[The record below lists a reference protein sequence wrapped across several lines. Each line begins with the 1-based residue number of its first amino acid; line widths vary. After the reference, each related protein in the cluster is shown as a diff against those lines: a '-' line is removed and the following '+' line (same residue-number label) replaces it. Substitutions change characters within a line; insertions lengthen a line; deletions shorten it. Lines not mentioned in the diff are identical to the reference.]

1 MFISSRIEESEET
14 HVLRS
19 LCLSLTRPSIAV
31 YNCGPRSNSR
41 RAESNSDRRSREQ
54 AGNGWPESVVCR
66 IRFRRYPLGIP
77 LKTDIVLREC
87 TGGHRVNA
95 RLGSLNCAINSG
107 RKLTPD
113 AKSCLRA
120 ADFEIHRHVADT
132 RNPEYLNRMG
142 RIIAHR
148 RTCTICLRYLL
159 MTPAICFGHPCIVYI
174 PRTRAGGDMD
184 ARTPRAK
191 VKRILVT
198 FSRYDVFASKIE
210 TIFPRRKYRSV

>member
-1 MFISSRIEESEET
+1 MRRLTYFA
-14 HVLRS
+14 V
-19 LCLSLTRPSIAV
+19 CVCPLTRPSIAV

-107 RKLTPD
+107 RRKLAPD

-132 RNPEYLNRMG
+132 RNPEYLKSHVWEESS
-142 RIIAHR
+142 RID
-148 RTCTICLRYLL
+148 
-159 MTPAICFGHPCIVYI
+159 GHALFVCGI
-174 PRTRAGGDMD
+174 
-184 ARTPRAK
+184 
-191 VKRILVT
+191 
-198 FSRYDVFASKIE
+198 FS
-210 TIFPRRKYRSV
+210 